1 MSVNRSTTSRKSCSP
16 TRKADYFWTDFNGE
30 IILSFANEADR
41 SRPHA
46 PARSARGPP
55 LAPTPLPN
63 ARGQSS
69 LDVLGRACA
78 RALDVLGRAC
88 ARAPAAGQEH
98 ARARFW
104 PARNA
109 CARLWPVR
117 QARARLCTGRR
128 ARLAGQGA
136 RPSPTPPLPTHT
148 HTTPSQ
154 LIFLSAQ
161 VSQRPSCTSRNR
173 TSSTLRCWAIL
184 KHLVKWSFSNLS
196 VS

>member
-63 ARGQSS
+63 AHGQSS
-69 LDVLGRACA
+69 
-78 RALDVLGRAC
+78 LDVLGRAC

-109 CARLWPVR
+109 CARLWPAR
-117 QARARLCTGRR
+117 QACARLCTGRR

-136 RPSPTPPLPTHT
+136 RPSLTPPHK
-148 HTTPSQ
+148 TPSQ

-161 VSQRPSCTSRNR
+161 VSQRPSCSSRN
-173 TSSTLRCWAIL
+173 
-184 KHLVKWSFSNLS
+184 
-196 VS
+196 

>member
-1 MSVNRSTTSRKSCSP
+1 LSVNRSTTSRKSCSP

-109 CARLWPVR
+109 CARLWPAR

-136 RPSPTPPLPTHT
+136 RPSPTPPTQNPITADFPFCAGVAKAFVLFEEPNQEHIAMLGNLETH
-148 HTTPSQ
+148 
-154 LIFLSAQ
+154 L
-161 VSQRPSCTSRNR
+161 
-173 TSSTLRCWAIL
+173 
-184 KHLVKWSFSNLS
+184 
-196 VS
+196 